1 MEMTMIVRSLFAVV
15 LAVYCFS
22 TAEAEEASGI
32 VFHDVN
38 GNGNLDADESPVP
51 GVAVSNGEEVVQTDS
66 QGRYTLPLNNMGI
79 VFVIKPSG
87 WALPLD
93 PVTQAGKGYY
103 IHRPEGSPN
112 LKYGGVAP
120 TGDLPSEI
128 NFPLNKTNEP
138 ASFDILCM
146 GDSQPRDL
154 MEVHYFAQ
162 DLVAEVKG
170 MDAAFGI
177 TLGDLV
183 FNDLSMFEPMAQAT
197 GKIGIPWHYVPGNHD
212 MDYDA
217 PTWQQSYETYQGFF
231 GPSYYAFAYANTHVF
246 VLKNVRWEVDNREY
260 HAEFGDQQL
269 KFVENY
275 LKYVPK
281 DDLLIFTM
289 HIPVM
294 SVDDKAEFFN
304 LFKDYPNAVSM
315 SAHWHRHQQ
324 YLLGK
329 EDGWPGDTPHH
340 HVVQGTACGSWYRGH
355 YDAVGIPLA
364 VMDDGTPKG
373 YSIITVEEDGKY
385 SMNYRATRRP
395 ATYQM
400 DIYAPPSVAA
410 DAITDTEVI
419 VNFFNGTPKCE
430 LEMRLNDGP
439 WTPMERFTGKSPF
452 YAELYERQELFLR
465 KVAGVRGLA
474 DADEK
479 TIREIEDEFR
489 PVMGRGQPD
498 PADTGHLWRT
508 KLTGSATPGYNS
520 IEVRAHDMFGNTHE
534 SVRYIRI
541 K

>member
-1 MEMTMIVRSLFAVV
+1 MKSMLSTINLCMLLVLCCSANLYAVEV
-15 LAVYCFS
+15 
-22 TAEAEEASGI
+22 SGV
-32 VFHDVN
+32 VFNDAD
-38 GNGNLDADESPVP
+38 GNGIYDNNETRIPNIC
-51 GVAVSNGEEVVQTDS
+51 VSNGEEVVETDS
-66 QGRYTLPLNNMGI
+66 QGRYTLPINDMGV

-87 WALPLD
+87 WAVPVD

-103 IHRPEGSPN
+103 IHRPEGSPK

-120 TGDLPSEI
+120 TGDLPKEI
-128 NFPLNKTNEP
+128 NFPLTKSEESAP
-138 ASFDILCM
+138 FDILCM

-162 DLVAEVKG
+162 DLVAEVRG

-183 FNDLSMFEPMAQAT
+183 FDNLSMFEPMAQAT
-197 GKIGIPWHYVPGNHD
+197 GMIGIPWYYVPGNHD

-217 PTWQQSYETYQGFF
+217 PTWQQANETFLGFF
-231 GPSYYAFAYANTHVF
+231 GPSYYVAAYANAHVF
-246 VLKNVRWEVDNREY
+246 VLNNIRREIQEGKY
-260 HAEFGDQQL
+260 HGEFGERQL
-269 KFVENY
+269 NFVANY
-275 LKYVPK
+275 LKHVPK
-281 DDLLIFTM
+281 DHLLIFTM

-294 SVDDKAEFFN
+294 SVDDKVAFFN
-304 LFKDYPNAVSM
+304 LFQDYPNAVSL

-355 YDAVGIPLA
+355 YDAVGIPRA

-373 YSIITVEEDGKY
+373 YSIVTVGDDGKY

-395 ATYQM
+395 ASYQM
-400 DIYAPPSVAA
+400 DIYVPPSVAV
-410 DAITDTEVI
+410 DAIADTEVI
-419 VNFFNGTPKCE
+419 VNFFNGTPKCK
-430 LEMRLNDGP
+430 LEMRLNDGA
-439 WTPMERFTGKSPF
+439 WTAMERFTGKAPF

-479 TIREIEDEFR
+479 AIRKIEDEFR

-498 PADTGHLWRT
+498 PADTGHLWRA
-508 KLTGSATPGYNS
+508 KLTGSATPGYNT
-520 IEVRAHDMFGNTHE
+520 IEVRAHDMFGSTHE
-534 SVRYIRI
+534 AVRYIRV